1 MLHPCRA
8 LWAANLSRHRSSADE
23 RCSPGS
29 ATGPAADLLP
39 EPRITPAGLH
49 QERGQGRRV
58 AAQREPLERGTR
70 FLFEL
75 TAESVTHPVE
85 VLGEVVD
92 VRRSAS
98 GEYFLN
104 IRYVPGRS
112 RKGLDAALM
121 KLFEAHRHEKMR
133 RYPRVP
139 VHLKAQGTTQVW
151 SVRDLSRGGAGV
163 ELEQGE
169 LPRDARLGVPV
180 LLELALDSGRLLLH
194 GAVVWATGGTQRPK
208 HRAGAGGGVRP
219 AGNGDAA
226 GAGPGAGARWVSVG
240 TVGSRADVR
249 DGCGRSH
256 AVARWAA
263 LLPGGVHPG
272 GGGAASGAGGDRSRP
287 PGAELSRWCRSRDR
301 RTPSR
306 R

>member
-1 MLHPCRA
+1 
-8 LWAANLSRHRSSADE
+8 
-23 RCSPGS
+23 
-29 ATGPAADLLP
+29 
-39 EPRITPAGLH
+39 
-49 QERGQGRRV
+49 
-58 AAQREPLERGTR
+58 
-70 FLFEL
+70 
-75 TAESVTHPVE
+75 

-121 KLFEAHRHEKMR
+121 KLFESHRHEKMR

-194 GAVVWATGGTQRPK
+194 GAIVWATGGTQRPRTAPALGVEFGRLGMETL
-208 HRAGAGGGVRP
+208 RALDRVLVLDGFP
-219 AGNGDAA
+219 AG
-226 GAGPGAGARWVSVG
+226 PWE
-240 TVGSRADVR
+240 
-249 DGCGRSH
+249 
-256 AVARWAA
+256 
-263 LLPGGVHPG
+263 
-272 GGGAASGAGGDRSRP
+272 
-287 PGAELSRWCRSRDR
+287 AELTFGMDAVGRM
-301 RTPSR
+301 P
-306 R
+306 